1 MLEFEVKPLEGGNEA
16 IAAIAKAAGVGVLPA
31 QVLLRRGIDTPE
43 KAQAFMQGG
52 AFYDPYALEGM
63 QEAVE
68 LIRQYIE
75 EQIPITVYGDYDCDG
90 VCATTILL
98 THLHKAGAEVSRYIP
113 SRQNEGYGLNH
124 AAVEQIAQESGLLIT
139 VDCGV
144 TNLEEVAYAV
154 ELGLD
159 VIVTDH
165 HQKLETLPPCI
176 VLNATISQSYPF
188 HALCG
193 AGMAWKLVCA
203 LFGQEEA
210 MQSIDLAAIATVAD
224 IVPLLDENRTIVKRG
239 LFAIAQKAR
248 PGVKALMDVS
258 GVGDKPLTAGQIA
271 FGLGPRIN
279 AAGRMGDAGRA
290 VELLMAQDVQQAQQ
304 LAQELDAEN
313 ARRQQMEQQL
323 LEQARAQLLQKPA
336 QLHTAVAA
344 AKGWHS
350 GIAGIVASRI
360 VELFG
365 KPSAVIC
372 IDEEGVCTGSAR
384 GIPGVHIFHALDSC
398 SKWLLRYGGHEQA
411 GGFSLMEENLPAFL
425 DDFEAFFASAYP
437 PQTWIKRVAC
447 DLTVDPI
454 DVSLSLAKDLEQLAP
469 FGMGN
474 PTPVVLLEG
483 VTLAAQA
490 AMGKA
495 REHAR
500 LTFEKQQHQCQT
512 LLFRAAARD
521 VPLTGTLCDSVG
533 VVERDSYQGVE
544 RVKCILKELRVNT
557 KGAMQTPQE
566 RLGAFG
572 YCFARMCKIAPG
584 YVRMDWAEI
593 TQRLK
598 QNAFGTAVLAQ
609 TPQGAARI
617 LRAAQTDGS
626 MAFWDLHMGTV
637 QPNCHRRNILL
648 MAPARAVTVDYTQIV
663 WADTH
668 AERTAYAK
676 SLVLTREQMGAVY
689 RAFLQMGAR
698 PMEMEQ
704 RCRQASQSSGCT
716 REQAGAAL
724 AVFLELGFFKLQSL
738 ALLPQHSEGK
748 KLLTQSQ
755 IYQTIKRIAGGEDV
769 GI

>member
-1 MLEFEVKPLEGGNEA
+1 MLEFEVKSLEGGNA
-16 IAAIAKAAGVGVLPA
+16 SVAAIAKAAGVGVLSA

-43 KAQAFMQGG
+43 KARAFMQGDT
-52 AFYDPYALEGM
+52 FYDPYALEGM

-68 LIRQYIE
+68 LVRQYIE

-98 THLHKAGAEVSRYIP
+98 THLQRAGAEVSRYIP
-113 SRQNEGYGLNH
+113 NRQSEGYGLNR
-124 AAVEQIAQESGLLIT
+124 AAVERIAEESGLLIT

-165 HQKLETLPPCI
+165 HQKLEELPPCI
-176 VLNATISQSYPF
+176 VLNATVSQRYPF

-210 MQSIDLAAIATVAD
+210 MQSIDLVALATVAD

-239 LFAIAQKAR
+239 LAAIAHKAR
-248 PGVKALMDVS
+248 PGIRALMDVS
-258 GVGDKPLTAGQIA
+258 GVGDRSLTAGQIA

-290 VELLMAQDVQQAQQ
+290 VELLMAQDAQRAME

-313 ARRQQMEQQL
+313 ARRQEMEQAL
-323 LEQARAQLLQKPA
+323 LEQAREQLMHKSA

-344 AKGWHS
+344 GKGWHS
-350 GIAGIVASRI
+350 GIAGIVASRL

-365 KPSAVIC
+365 KPAAVIC
-372 IDEEGVCTGSAR
+372 IDEQGVCTGSAR

-398 SKWLLRYGGHEQA
+398 AQWLIRYGGHEQA
-411 GGFSLMEENLPAFL
+411 GGFSLKEEHLPAFL
-425 DDFEAFFASAYP
+425 DAFEAFFASTYP
-437 PQTWIKRVAC
+437 PQTWLKRVAC
-447 DLTVDPI
+447 DLTVEPA

-483 VTLAAQA
+483 VTLAARA
-490 AMGKA
+490 AMGKT

-500 LTFEKQQHQCQT
+500 LTLEKQHHQCQT

-521 VPLTGTLCDSVG
+521 VPLTGTLCDGAG
-533 VVERDSYQGVE
+533 VVECDRYQGVD

-557 KGAMQTPQE
+557 QGALQTPQD
-566 RLGAFG
+566 RPGTFG
-572 YCFARMCKIAPG
+572 YCFARMCKGAPG
-584 YVRMDWAEI
+584 YAYMDWAEI
-593 TQRLK
+593 AQRLK
-598 QNAFGTAVLAQ
+598 GNAFGTAVLAQ
-609 TPQGAARI
+609 TPKGAARV
-617 LRAAQTDGS
+617 LRAAQADGS

-637 QPNCHRRNILL
+637 QPNCHRRNLLL
-648 MAPARAVTVDYTQIV
+648 MAPARAVAVDYAQIV
-663 WADTH
+663 RADTR
-668 AERTAYAK
+668 AERTAYAQ
-676 SLVLTREQMGAVY
+676 SLFLPREAMGAVY
-689 RAFLQMGAR
+689 RALVQMGAR
-698 PMEMEQ
+698 PMEMEA
-704 RCRQASQSSGCT
+704 RCRQAAAGSGCT
-716 REQAGAAL
+716 PGQAGAAL

-738 ALLPQHSEGK
+738 ALLPQRSEGK
-748 KLLTQSQ
+748 KLLTQSR
-755 IYQTIKRIAGGEDV
+755 IYQTIKGIAGGEDV